1 MTLQYVPLSGAAMAQ
16 YMEEL
21 ARLRI
26 RVFREFPYLYD
37 GDEAYE
43 KRYLQT
49 YLNAPRSLMV
59 LATDGGTVVGASSG
73 IPLADE
79 TEEVQRPFVAAAM
92 NPADIFY
99 CGESVLLP
107 DYRGQGAG
115 VEFFRRREEH
125 ARALGGFQQICF
137 CAVERPAG
145 HPRRPP
151 DYVPLDAFWEKRG
164 YRKQPQ
170 LHTTF
175 RWQDLDEDAESEK
188 PMTFWMKTL
197 T

>member
-1 MTLQYVPLSGAAMAQ
+1 MNLTYQNISGVQLAG
-16 YMEEL
+16 YIHEL
-21 ARLRI
+21 AQLRI

-37 GDEAYE
+37 GDADYEAQ
-43 KRYLQT
+43 YLQT
-49 YLNAPRSLMV
+49 YLNSPRSVMV
-59 LATDGGTVVGASSG
+59 LALADGQVAGASSA

-79 TEEVQRPFVAAAM
+79 TGEVQRPFISAGM

-107 DYRGQGAG
+107 EYRGQGAG
-115 VEFFRRREEH
+115 VEFFKRREEH
-125 ARALGGFQQICF
+125 ARALAGFQQICF
-137 CAVERPAG
+137 CAVDRPAD
-145 HPRRPP
+145 HPRRPA

-197 T
+197 A